1 VDFVVKKNELLR
13 ELQYAQG
20 GVERKATVPILSN
33 LLLETTGNTLVV
45 TATDLDVT
53 MQCTCPASIKAS
65 GALAV
70 SARKLFDIVRF
81 LPEADIHFKS
91 DGQSWIQIT
100 CERAKFKIASLS
112 KENFPD
118 IPSLDMKTISL
129 PAQPL
134 HYMGTRCAFAITQ
147 EESRYTLNGG
157 LMIVDPGS
165 ITFVATDGHRLV
177 FISHAVKTEGVE
189 SEIRILVP
197 KKTLNELSKLTAE
210 AETDAQIEFGHSENH
225 LFFKIGER
233 LLVSRV
239 LTGQFPNYRMV
250 IPQENDKC
258 ALLSAADFGAALKR
272 VSIMADEE
280 SHSVRFSVK
289 KDQLDIQSSGTE
301 IGEAKETM
309 SADYQGEDLEIGFNA
324 RYVLDFLA
332 GLGSAEIE
340 LHLRDGDTQGLFKP
354 KPQGDYQHQYVLMPM
369 KL

>member
-1 VDFVVKKNELLR
+1 MDFVVKKSELSR

-33 LLLETTGNTLVV
+33 LLLETTGNTLAV

-53 MQCTCPASIKAS
+53 MQCACPASIKAS

-81 LPEADIHFKS
+81 LPEADVHFKS
-91 DGQSWIQIT
+91 DGQSWIHIT

-118 IPSLDMKTISL
+118 IPSVDMDTVSL
-129 PAQPL
+129 PALPL
-134 HYMGTRCAFAITQ
+134 HYMATRCAFAITQ
-147 EESRYTLNGG
+147 EESRYTLNGA
-157 LMIVDPGS
+157 LMIVDPDRV
-165 ITFVATDGHRLV
+165 TFVATDGHRLV
-177 FISHAVKTEGVE
+177 FISHDVKIEGVE
-189 SEIRILVP
+189 NEDRVLVP
-197 KKTLNELSKLTAE
+197 KKALSELSKLTSE
-210 AETDAQIEFGHSENH
+210 NDSRVEFGRSENH
-225 LFFKIGER
+225 LFFRVGER

-239 LTGQFPNYRMV
+239 LTGQFPNYNMV

-258 ALLSAADFGAALKR
+258 AALSAAEFGAALKR

-280 SHSVRFSVK
+280 SRAVRLSIK
-289 KDQLDIQSSGTE
+289 KDQLDIQASGTE

-309 SADYQGEDLEIGFNA
+309 AANYQADELEIGFNA
-324 RYVLDFLA
+324 QYVLDFLG
-332 GLGSAEIE
+332 GLESEEIE
-340 LHLRDGDTQGLFKP
+340 LHLRDGETQGLFKP
-354 KPQGDYQHQYVLMPM
+354 KPEGDYQHQYVLMPM